1 MRACV
6 CVCECY
12 AGAHAGFANS
22 SNTNKGRFASL
33 NDVLL
38 LYILSAVQPG
48 GGMRVCFACW
58 GLVCERDRFCVLDSA
73 RVCARTC
80 A

>member
-33 NDVLL
+33 NDDFI
-38 LYILSAVQPG
+38 LYILSLCSPVEVV
-48 GGMRVCFACW
+48 RCVCVS
-58 GLVCERDRFCVLDSA
+58 LSVCVRI
-73 RVCARTC
+73 
-80 A
+80 